1 MNQNFLFVQ
10 KVPTFCARFSL
21 FNFFDQ
27 KIDFGISVLRRKNDE
42 AIKNASLSFLV
53 LLLLNV
59 FLMYFVLAIYTKSF
73 FAMVKWHFL

>member
-1 MNQNFLFVQ
+1 MKQNFLFIQ
-10 KVPTFCARFSL
+10 KVPTFCAGFSL
-21 FNFFDQ
+21 FKFLIK
-27 KIDFGISVLRRKNDE
+27 KIDFGIRVLRRKNDE